1 MWNVI
6 TAEKNSFY
14 RLKGIPLPLLFEV
27 CTGAGLV
34 DALKVQISNSN
45 AKVSRVQI
53 HSLSEGLTRGLGV
66 RLTSQSM
73 HFRS

>member
-6 TAEKNSFY
+6 TADKNSFY

-27 CTGAGLV
+27 CTGTGLV

-45 AKVSRVQI
+45 AKVSRVQYT
-53 HSLSEGLTRGLGV
+53 H
-66 RLTSQSM
+66 
-73 HFRS
+73 